1 VLSRG
6 FDGYFSYV
14 VVAAPTYLTLPLR
27 TCHMAGSRSVVI
39 AALIANGAI
48 AILKF
53 GAFLLTG
60 SAAMLSETYHSI
72 SDTGNQVFL
81 LVGIRYGAQEADRRH
96 PFGYGKAQFFYSF
109 LVSVFLFGI
118 AGWESVKHGY
128 EKLTG
133 GSHGVEAR
141 APELLGYQIEPVYIS
156 YAVLLGAIAFET
168 WAFIKAY
175 RLIQAQIDEN
185 EWSGLREAFRKTS
198 DVTTLTALTEDTIA
212 LGGAGIALFGI
223 FLTRQTGNPAYD
235 AAAALLIGLLLMG
248 FAVALAWENKRLLL
262 GESLPKEDERRLRE
276 IVAAG
281 EGVRELVDFRTV
293 YFGADRVLVAAD
305 VAFDP
310 AMGADEIDAS
320 ISAIEDA
327 LTAADDAVKQVYVE
341 PQTRE

>member
-1 VLSRG
+1 
-6 FDGYFSYV
+6 
-14 VVAAPTYLTLPLR
+14 
-27 TCHMAGSRSVVI
+27 MAGSRSVVI

-48 AILKF
+48 AMMKF

-81 LVGIRYGAQEADRRH
+81 LIGIRYGAREADRRH

-128 EKLTG
+128 SKLTEG
-133 GSHGVEAR
+133 GHAVEAQ
-141 APELLGYQIEPVYIS
+141 APELFGYVIEPVYVS

-168 WAFIKAY
+168 WAFLKAY
-175 RLIQAQIDEN
+175 RVMQTQIDEN
-185 EWSGLREAFRKTS
+185 DWSGFREAFQKTS

-212 LGGAGIALFGI
+212 LSGAGIALFGI

-235 AAAALLIGLLLMG
+235 AAAALLIGVLLMG

-276 IVAAG
+276 IVADGA
-281 EGVRELVDFRTV
+281 GVREIVDFRTV
-293 YFGADRVLVAAD
+293 LFGTERVLVAAD

-310 AMGADEIDAS
+310 ELDTDEMDEI
-320 ISAIEDA
+320 ITAIEDA
-327 LTAADDAVKQVYVE
+327 LMAADESVKKVYVE
-341 PQTRE
+341 PETRS